1 MKLVTV
7 QSNHNK
13 RPLKMRV
20 AKEDIYTRASSI
32 PTVRFEDQE
41 LTSFGG
47 IVVFQKLFAKL
58 SLKERLRRCCAHLSE
73 KNLYHPAV
81 IVQWLIVH
89 LLLGFRKLRELEFYE
104 DDPLIKRVLGL
115 KVLPDVSTISRA
127 LMEFDDRAIEAHH
140 ELNREQVMDRVQR
153 EGLRRITVDFDG
165 SVLSREGDLFFME
178 SILCWLSI
186 NTVLI
191 LCICIL
197 LSSPHFAPAWPPW
210 ANGSS
215 TSASK
220 AWPTWNNSL
229 APGCLRAF
237 FPNPRK
243 APTAAI
249 ASIACAAPSSPFS
262 IKSSIRTAPAVKSSA
277 KSRRSLAS
285 KAKGRWTKAPVR
297 IAKPAN
303 DCPWIPC
310 NGCASPS
317 PPPLKRPLNSGTA
330 CESSSSTAPPPACLT
345 ARKTS
350 ALILNP
356 EAKNPAAVSLS

>member
-32 PTVRFEDQE
+32 PTIRFEDQE

-89 LLLGFRKLRELEFYE
+89 LLLGFRKLRDLEFYE

-127 LMEFDDRAIEAHH
+127 LVEFDDRAIEAHH

-153 EGLRRITVDFDG
+153 EGLPRINVDFDG
-165 SVLSREGDLFFME
+165 RDSLSRKHAEG
-178 SILCWLSI
+178 
-186 NTVLI
+186 
-191 LCICIL
+191 
-197 LSSPHFAPAWPPW
+197 
-210 ANGSS
+210 
-215 TSASK
+215 SAVGFDEYKKGARSCYR
-220 AWPTWNNSL
+220 L
-229 APGCLRAF
+229 YC
-237 FPNPRK
+237 
-243 APTAAI
+243 AI
-249 ASIACAAPSSPFS
+249 AQTGQVF
-262 IKSSIRTAPAVKSSA
+262 AV
-277 KSRRSLAS
+277 
-285 KAKGRWTKAPVR
+285 V
-297 IAKPAN
+297 
-303 DCPWIPC
+303 
-310 NGCASPS
+310 
-317 PPPLKRPLNSGTA
+317 
-330 CESSSSTAPPPACLT
+330 
-345 ARKTS
+345 
-350 ALILNP
+350 
-356 EAKNPAAVSLS
+356 